1 MIPREQDMVRLY
13 VELGLEDGLLDTASG
28 RIAVGKIGPER
39 ILEVSSTSRRFLAF
53 HLILSQITKPAFE
66 PFVLEPASIDW
77 WTVYISEPCVAVLRI
92 TSI

>member
-39 ILEVSSTSRRFLAF
+39 ILEVSSTSRRFF
-53 HLILSQITKPAFE
+53 NVSPY
-66 PFVLEPASIDW
+66 PFTDYEA
-77 WTVYISEPCVAVLRI
+77 CVRTLCLG
-92 TSI
+92 TSLNRLVDCLH